1 MSATALTPLATL
13 VLLLSVQISPLV
25 YASEHGDAEAAPK
38 HEAEAK
44 ADDAHA
50 KKDSAPTKKEGDHGA
65 ASEGGE
71 HGGASAEVERI
82 GAIYVPFKP
91 AFVVNYGG
99 PGRLKYI
106 KTDISVRVQNNK
118 TATAVQRHMPYLRN
132 NIVMLLSAQ
141 TEEAV
146 SSQEGKDALRK
157 NALAKVR
164 DLIHA
169 EEKLDGVI
177 DLYFTTFLVQH

>member
-1 MSATALTPLATL
+1 MSGTGLNNLAALLLLLMVQICPLAN
-13 VLLLSVQISPLV
+13 
-25 YASEHGDAEAAPK
+25 ASEHGDAEAAPK
-38 HEAEAK
+38 AEAAEK
-44 ADDAHA
+44 TDAHGKA
-50 KKDSAPTKKEGDHGA
+50 EEAPAKKEGEHGA

-71 HGGASAEVERI
+71 HGGAGAVVERI

-106 KTDISVRVQNNK
+106 KTEISVRVQDSK
-118 TATAVQRHMPYLRN
+118 TASAVQRHMPYLRN

-146 SSQEGKDALRK
+146 SSQEGKEVLRK
-157 NALAKVR
+157 AALEKVR
-164 DLIHA
+164 ELIHA
-169 EEKLDGVI
+169 EEKLDGII
-177 DLYFTTFLVQH
+177 DLYFTAFLVQH